1 MKKIFR
7 YIILAILAL
16 VVAIGA
22 GYGIINKMQQQEVAL
37 SERAMLNLEALAR
50 GESPPGGCENPP
62 GGGGRECKTIYGS
75 PSSTPIGHNLY
86 RIRTSLTCQL
96 GQSGSCQFGS
106 RIVYLYRGDSK
117 SSCDANVTTIYC

>member
-22 GYGIINKMQQQEVAL
+22 GYGIISKMQQQEVAL
-37 SERAMLNLEALAR
+37 SERAMLNLEALAK

-62 GGGGRECKTIYGS
+62 AEDDRSRCYTTWVQAGHVLRCEADCPRWQRAVCERENC
-75 PSSTPIGHNLY
+75 
-86 RIRTSLTCQL
+86 RCE
-96 GQSGSCQFGS
+96 
-106 RIVYLYRGDSK
+106 D
-117 SSCDANVTTIYC
+117 